1 MPRRKAEL
9 LACAAWGFIAAFFA
23 AVAAWTVM
31 LGLVGVGLVGTEE
44 PLRITAC
51 RWESGPRGG
60 AVHVCTGRLA
70 SGREIE
76 GQFHGEPGDTMS
88 LRRTSGGVEAE
99 ADTGVV
105 AWAAAVLL
113 PVLPLT
119 PAGLAAWASVRSFR
133 RSGKPVGQG

>member
-1 MPRRKAEL
+1 MAF
-9 LACAAWGFIAAFFA
+9 AAWGFIAALFA
-23 AVAAWTVM
+23 AVAVWTMM

-51 RWESGPRGG
+51 RWESGSRGG
-60 AVHVCTGRLA
+60 DVRVCTGRLA

-76 GQFHGEPGDTMS
+76 GRFRGEPGDTVP
-88 LRRTSGGVEAE
+88 LRRMPGGVEAE
-99 ADTGVV
+99 VDTDVG

-119 PAGLAAWASVRSFR
+119 PAGLAAWASVRSFGR
-133 RSGKPVGQG
+133 RGKPVGQG